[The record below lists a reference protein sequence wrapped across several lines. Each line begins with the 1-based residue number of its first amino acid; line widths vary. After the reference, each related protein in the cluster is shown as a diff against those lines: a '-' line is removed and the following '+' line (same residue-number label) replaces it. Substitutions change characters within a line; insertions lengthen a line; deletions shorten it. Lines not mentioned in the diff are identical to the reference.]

1 MNSLQLFAQA
11 SGLLLAPICAAGL
24 ALANRRWVSLGLLLG
39 VFAGAA
45 LVLVA
50 GQQDR
55 IGAGLLLTG
64 TLCCAILAV
73 GFRRS
78 DWRPVARAQESI
90 PGGRGF
96 RLAVVFLVGTA
107 AWGVSASAAP
117 GQIPVPPARLT
128 AAALVFAMGLVQLGL
143 SQEHGAVALGLLTTV
158 AGFEMFYT
166 ALEPSLALRA
176 VLAAIM
182 LGIAFVTSILLELP
196 AEVVADDRRRG

>member
-1 MNSLQLFAQA
+1 MNPLQGLVLG

-24 ALANRRWVSLGLLLG
+24 VLADRRWSSLGMLLG

-50 GQQDR
+50 AGQAR
-55 IGAGLLLTG
+55 IGAGMVLTG
-64 TLCCAILAV
+64 TVCCAILAV

-78 DWRPVARAQESI
+78 HWRHIAGGQGSI

-96 RLAVVFLVGTA
+96 RLAVVLLVGTA
-107 AWGVSASAAP
+107 AWGVTASASP
-117 GQIPVPPARLT
+117 GQMPLPPARLT
-128 AAALVFAMGLVQLGL
+128 GAAIVFAMGLVQLGL
-143 SQEHGAVALGLLTTV
+143 SQEQGAVALGLLTSAV
-158 AGFEMFYT
+158 GFEMFYT

-182 LGIAFVTSILLELP
+182 LGIAFVTSILLEP
-196 AEVVADDRRRG
+196 PIETVADDRRRG